1 MDAPDEVPV
10 HISLIDSE
18 VGRTPGISAPSR
30 LPPKLVE
37 DVRMLW
43 SHRKLFRRVTLYALV
58 ITILLAL
65 VIPKRYEATTQLMPP
80 ENVSS
85 EAVALLGTLGA
96 RGSESPGIVGSVGG
110 AAMGGVAS
118 DLLGMKNTGAL
129 FVTILYSRT
138 VSDRLIEQFQLQRV
152 YHAKLMEDARTALW
166 ERVDISADRKSGV
179 IGITVTDRDPRRA
192 AAMAQAYV
200 SELNRLVAEVSTSAA
215 RRERIFLEDRLK
227 TVKAALDNASQR
239 FSQFASTNSAIDV
252 PAQGKAMVEAAAW
265 LQGELIF
272 AESQLRGLER
282 IYASGNVRL
291 QAQQARVAEL
301 KKQLEKLGGGDLAS
315 DGTSDHSAYPSIRK
329 LPLLGATYFDLYRE
343 SKIQETLYQLLTQQ
357 YELAKVEEAKQI
369 PSVKVL
375 DVAVVPTKKS
385 YPPRTLIVVSGTLL
399 SLAVTAIW
407 IFVRGWWSRILPD
420 DPGRELAEEM
430 GKSFRTNARH
440 LVPLGPALRW
450 TAMRLKRREE
460 PISLG
465 TPDGDGSKEKAE
477 AAVTEVPLRGLDV
490 NG

>member
-1 MDAPDEVPV
+1 MDAPDKVPV
-10 HISLIDSE
+10 HISLIESE
-18 VGRTPGISAPSR
+18 VGRTPGTPSPSR

-37 DVRMLW
+37 NVRLLW
-43 SHRKLFRRVTLYALV
+43 SNRKLFRRVTLYALV
-58 ITILLAL
+58 TTILLAFL
-65 VIPKRYEATTQLMPP
+65 IPKRYEATTQLMPP

-138 VSDRLIEQFQLQRV
+138 VSDRLIEQFQLQHV
-152 YHAKLMEDARTALW
+152 YHAKLMEDARIALW

-239 FSQFASTNSAIDV
+239 FSQFASSNNAIDV

-265 LQGELIF
+265 LQGQLIF
-272 AESQLRGLER
+272 QESQLRGLER
-282 IYASGNVRL
+282 IYAPGNVRL

-301 KKQLEKLGGGDLAS
+301 KKQLDKLGEGDPAS
-315 DGTSDHSAYPSIRK
+315 DGKSDHSPYPSIHK

-385 YPPRTLIVVSGTLL
+385 YPPRRMIVVSGTLL
-399 SLAVTAIW
+399 SLAVTAVW
-407 IFVRGWWSRILPD
+407 IFLRRWWSSILPD
-420 DPGRELAEEM
+420 DPGRELAGEM
-430 GKSFRTNARH
+430 SESLRTNAKR
-440 LVPLGPALRW
+440 LVPLGPAIRW
-450 TAMRLKRREE
+450 TSMRLKRREE

-465 TPDGDGSKEKAE
+465 TPDGEKGKEKEE
-477 AAVTEVPLRGLDV
+477 ARVNDAPFRGLDV

>member
-1 MDAPDEVPV
+1 MDAPDKVPV

-18 VGRTPGISAPSR
+18 ISRTPGTPSPSR

-37 DVRMLW
+37 NVRLLW
-43 SHRKLFRRVTLYALV
+43 SHRKLFRRVTLYALAT
-58 ITILLAL
+58 TILLAF

-85 EAVALLGTLGA
+85 EAMALLGTLGA

-152 YHAKLMEDARTALW
+152 YHTKLMEDARTALW
-166 ERVDISADRKSGV
+166 ERVDMSADRKSGV

-239 FSQFASTNSAIDV
+239 FSQFASSNNAIDV

-265 LQGELIF
+265 LQGQLIF
-272 AESQLRGLER
+272 EESQLRGLER
-282 IYASGNVRL
+282 IYAPGNVRL

-301 KKQLEKLGGGDLAS
+301 KKQLDKLGEGDPAS
-315 DGTSDHSAYPSIRK
+315 DGKSDHSPYPSIRK

-385 YPPRTLIVVSGTLL
+385 YPPRTMIVVSGTLL
-399 SLAVTAIW
+399 SLAVTAMW
-407 IFVRGWWSRILPD
+407 IFVRRWWSRILPD

-430 GKSFRTNARH
+430 GESFRAGARH

-450 TAMRLKRREE
+450 TSMRLKRREE

-477 AAVTEVPLRGLDV
+477 AGVTDVPLRGLDV